1 MMVSCARAQ
10 ADGSEMSELQTVAG
24 ARVRKKTQR
33 FEEEQLAATA
43 AAAAEGSKRKRARSG
58 SGGASSPKA
67 AAAAKAAND
76 RLKAEVKQLKAELS
90 VERRARR
97 TAEDEAERL
106 QLKVLEQDRRL
117 ALTSSSSPHS
127 AAAAGKLRTVGGGA
141 AMSPPQPRQQ
151 QLMIAATRSQP
162 QQPSLAGSHVA
173 TTLTPV
179 DDDSPRH
186 GSGSSSRRKVPA
198 TKHSGSRRPPAL
210 PLDDAATKTIR
221 EWWKALEGRLQGAL
235 DAGAKR
241 LYFFRF
247 HDESFLNLLR

>member
-1 MMVSCARAQ
+1 
-10 ADGSEMSELQTVAG
+10 MSELQTVAG

-33 FEEEQLAATA
+33 FEEEQLAAAA

-67 AAAAKAAND
+67 AAAAAKEAND

-127 AAAAGKLRTVGGGA
+127 AAAAGKLRAAGGGA
-141 AMSPPQPRQQ
+141 AMSPPQPRRQQ
-151 QLMIAATRSQP
+151 PMIAATRSQP
-162 QQPSLAGSHVA
+162 QQPSPAGSHVA

-179 DDDSPRH
+179 DDDSLRH

-235 DAGAKR
+235 DAGAKP

-247 HDESFLNLLR
+247 HDESFLNLLRQARDKRT

>member
-1 MMVSCARAQ
+1 
-10 ADGSEMSELQTVAG
+10 MSELQTVAG

-33 FEEEQLAATA
+33 FEEEQLAAAA

-67 AAAAKAAND
+67 AAAAAKEAND

-127 AAAAGKLRTVGGGA
+127 AAAAGKLRAGGGA
-141 AMSPPQPRQQ
+141 TMSPPQPRQQ

-162 QQPSLAGSHVA
+162 QQPSPAGSHVA

-179 DDDSPRH
+179 DDDSLRH

-198 TKHSGSRRPPAL
+198 TKHSGSKRPPAL

>member
-67 AAAAKAAND
+67 AAAAAKEAND

-127 AAAAGKLRTVGGGA
+127 AAAAGKLRAAGGGA
-141 AMSPPQPRQQ
+141 AMSPPQPRRQQ
-151 QLMIAATRSQP
+151 PMIAATRSQP

-241 LYFFRF
+241 LYFCRF
-247 HDESFLNLLR
+247 HDE